1 MTMVTYRVIDC
12 VGIFRDYNQERR
24 LCVSNGTDLK
34 QEMEREIKK
43 RIEITESPSYDVGP
57 PLNRRDLMGALVVGV
72 ICVFGLLWGIY

>member
-1 MTMVTYRVIDC
+1 M
-12 VGIFRDYNQERR
+12 
-24 LCVSNGTDLK
+24 SNGTDLK